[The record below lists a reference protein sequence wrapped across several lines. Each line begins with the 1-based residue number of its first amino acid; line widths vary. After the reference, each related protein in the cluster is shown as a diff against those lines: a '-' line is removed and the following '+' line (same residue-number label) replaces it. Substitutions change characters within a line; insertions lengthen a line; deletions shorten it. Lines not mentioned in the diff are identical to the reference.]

1 MKLTDIFEETYTA
14 LSANKSR
21 SGLTILGIVIGIS
34 SVIVMV
40 AIGQGSQAS
49 ITSQIE
55 SMGSNLIA
63 VTPGVA
69 MSSNSRVSSG
79 WGSAQSLDNDDLE
92 RLKAELVGVKG
103 VAGELS
109 GRYQVIANGNNTNT
123 SVVGTEPAYAIV
135 KNLGLASGDF
145 ISEQNLRNASRVA
158 VLGPTVVEDLFGE
171 GADPVGETVKI
182 NGLKFK
188 IIGVSESKG
197 GLMNQDDAIFIPL
210 TTIQRSLVGRN
221 RLSTIDIAAESTAVM
236 SSVEEQTKAILLDE
250 HDIANPDEADFQ
262 VMNQAEIVEA
272 VSNITAT
279 LTLLLAA
286 IAGISLVVGGIGI
299 MNMMLT
305 TVTERTR
312 EIGLRKALGAKRID
326 INRQFL
332 FEAIVLTLL
341 GGIIGITLG
350 SLISFTISYFDLIQT
365 KISVLSVVLAF
376 GISAA
381 IGIVFG
387 YYPARRASALNP
399 IEALRYE

>member
-63 VTPGVA
+63 VMPGVSV
-69 MSSNSRVSSG
+69 SSGSRVSSG
-79 WGSAQSLDNDDLE
+79 WGSAQSLDNDDLG

-123 SVVGTEPAYAIV
+123 SVIGTEPEYAIV
-135 KNLGLASGDF
+135 KNLEVAQGDF

-171 GADPVGETVKI
+171 GADPIGETVKI

-188 IIGVSESKG
+188 VIGVSKSKG
-197 GLMNQDDAIFIPL
+197 GLMNQDDTIFIPL

-236 SSVEEQTKAILLDE
+236 SFVEEQTKAILLDE

-262 VMNQAEIVEA
+262 V
-272 VSNITAT
+272 
-279 LTLLLAA
+279 
-286 IAGISLVVGGIGI
+286 
-299 MNMMLT
+299 
-305 TVTERTR
+305 
-312 EIGLRKALGAKRID
+312 
-326 INRQFL
+326 
-332 FEAIVLTLL
+332 
-341 GGIIGITLG
+341 
-350 SLISFTISYFDLIQT
+350 
-365 KISVLSVVLAF
+365 
-376 GISAA
+376 
-381 IGIVFG
+381 
-387 YYPARRASALNP
+387 
-399 IEALRYE
+399 